1 MQPRCSICWT
11 VQNLAKCS
19 KEDCPHLLCTLHGNR
34 YGGHCI
40 KCWETASILL
50 PPSNRPRSRP
60 GSVRHG
66 TRAHPPA

>member
-40 KCWETASILL
+40 ECWETAEHIAAARRQ
-50 PPSNRPRSRP
+50 PQTEQAMR
-60 GSVRHG
+60 RHF
-66 TRAHPPA
+66 